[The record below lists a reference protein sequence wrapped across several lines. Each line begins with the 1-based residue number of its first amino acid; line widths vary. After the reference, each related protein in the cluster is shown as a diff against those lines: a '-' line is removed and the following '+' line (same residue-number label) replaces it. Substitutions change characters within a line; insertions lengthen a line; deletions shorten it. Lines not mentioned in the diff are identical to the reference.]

1 MQSVFIQQVI
11 AQEDVL
17 LYSSPRI
24 INYDKSTYEAE
35 NQNWDIVEGN
45 NGFLYFANTLGLLEY
60 DGEVWKLYPTNE
72 PLRAVC
78 IVGDEIFVGG
88 INTIGSFKKRNGQ
101 LVYQKLS
108 AKFKIH
114 DEIWKVLKVGNKI
127 LFQSFN
133 SFYFYNKENQEL
145 TKKTLTEGNI
155 SFTFLAEDKESFYY
169 QIIHKSLHK
178 SNSEM
183 ELTAYEHPILKD
195 WLIKYI
201 HPLKDGALL
210 LGTLQNGLWVFK
222 DNTFQYLDNKLSNFL
237 KSAQVNKVIPIN
249 NNGDFIFGTL
259 HKGVIVGNINGEIK
273 YYLTTKNGLPS
284 NRIHA
289 LYLKNNIL
297 WIGTEVGIS
306 KVIINYPINFINDP
320 LSLLGAVYDVEM
332 YNNKLYVATNQGVY
346 SADATINNSSFN
358 FKLVK
363 GTKGQGWSL
372 NVINNQLLVGHND
385 GLFVIEN
392 DRINKI
398 YKTGGGYSYIQ
409 SKKWPEVL
417 FQTSYYGI
425 NVLNNRGS
433 QLKFEHNIKG
443 FSSLTRDILE
453 LEDHSFLVSDSWEK
467 LNRIKVSSDKRDIK
481 YVDDL
486 STKNIFKKSYKFR
499 LFNYKNQ
506 ALIVTNDTAVIVTD
520 NTFQKANLGL
530 NKIEYISGLLNG
542 KYIIKA
548 SGKLHLFDINKEEEE
563 YLAPSIKELGERQI
577 YNYEVI
583 KVLNDSLFVLTF
595 SKGLAV
601 LNINKLDKY
610 TPLKN
615 SPIIRDVSFIN
626 DRTKQRYE
634 EQSISS
640 IPFDYNTFS
649 ASYSLRNY
657 QEDIKYLIKL
667 EGYDQD
673 WIPVGLKFSARY
685 QNLNYGTYVF
695 CVKGEG
701 DSLIEK
707 YKFSIN
713 RPMYLSNTA
722 IFIYV
727 ILLFFTITL
736 LIYGVKL
743 LLKKQR
749 KVILLKKRDDLK
761 RQREINQKQ
770 LTQLRNQR
778 LQEELESKEA
788 SLSELLVQS
797 SKNKELLK
805 HLKEEMSNVSKEG
818 NDKKIKS
825 LKKLDHILNTE
836 YDNTKD
842 WEIFEVA
849 FKKMH
854 KDFFSHLIDVHP
866 NLTNEDLKLCAYL
879 RVNLSTKELA
889 PIFNITPKSVDLK
902 RYRLR
907 KKMGLPPKENLYAYL
922 VSFQ

>member
-1 MQSVFIQQVI
+1 MLQVI
-11 AQEDVL
+11 AQDDVL

-35 NQNWDIVEGN
+35 NQNWDIVQGS

-72 PLRAVC
+72 PLRALC
-78 IVGDEIFVGG
+78 IVDDEIFVGG
-88 INTIGSFKKRNGQ
+88 INTIGSFKRNNGE
-101 LVYQKLS
+101 LVYHKLS
-108 AKFKIH
+108 SNFKVH
-114 DEIWKVLKVGNKI
+114 DEIWKIIKVGEKV

-145 TKKTLTEGNI
+145 TKKILTEGNI
-155 SFTFLAEDKESFYY
+155 SFTFLSEDKESFYY
-169 QIIHKSLHK
+169 QIIHKSLHQ
-178 SNSEM
+178 STSET
-183 ELTAYEHPILKD
+183 EIAAHEYPILKE

-201 HPLKDGALL
+201 HPLADGSLL
-210 LGTLQNGLWVFK
+210 LGTLQNGLWLFK
-222 DNTFQYLDNKLSNFL
+222 DNTFQYLDNELSEFL
-237 KSAQVNKVIPIN
+237 KSAQINKVIPIN
-249 NNGDFIFGTL
+249 NSGDYIFGTL
-259 HKGVIVGNINGEIK
+259 HKGVVVGNINGKVK

-306 KVIINYPINFINDP
+306 KIVINYPVKFLNDP
-320 LSLLGAVYDVEM
+320 LNLLGAVYDVEM
-332 YNNKLYVATNQGVY
+332 YKNKLYVATNQGVY
-346 SADATINNSSFN
+346 AAKATINNSSFN
-358 FKLVK
+358 FKLIK

-372 NVINNQLLVGHND
+372 NVINDQLLVGHND
-385 GLFVIEN
+385 GIFVIEN
-392 DRINKI
+392 EQIKKI
-398 YKTGGGYSYIQ
+398 HKTGGGYNYIK
-409 SKKWPEVL
+409 SKAWPDVL

-425 NVLNNRGS
+425 NVLKSENKALS
-433 QLKFEHNIKG
+433 FAHNVNG
-443 FSSLTRDILE
+443 LSALTRDVLE
-453 LEDHSFLVSDSWEK
+453 LDDHSFLISDSWEK
-467 LNRIKVSSDKRDIK
+467 LNRIKVSTDLRDIK
-481 YVDDL
+481 YIDDL
-486 STKNIFKKSYKFR
+486 STKNIFKNSYRFR
-499 LFNYKNQ
+499 LFNFKNQ
-506 ALIVTNDTAVIVTD
+506 ALIVTNDTAVILKD
-520 NTFQKANLGL
+520 NSFQNIDLGL
-530 NKIEYISGLLNG
+530 KKIEFVSEILND

-548 SGKLHLFDINKEEEE
+548 GSKLHLFDAESTTEE
-563 YLAPSIKELGERQI
+563 YLPPSIKELGERQI

-583 KVLNDSLFVLTF
+583 KVLNDSLFVFTF

-601 LNINKLDKY
+601 FNINM
-610 TPLKN
+610 LKEYIPVHN
-615 SPIIRDVSFIN
+615 HPVIRDISFTN
-626 DRTKQRYE
+626 DRTKE
-634 EQSISS
+634 KFKENTTTV

-649 ASYSLRNY
+649 ASYSLINY
-657 QEDIKYLIKL
+657 QEEINYHIKL
-667 EGYDQD
+667 EGYDQN
-673 WIPVGLKFSARY
+673 WIPVGVNYTTRY
-685 QNLNYGTYVF
+685 QNLNYGTYTF

-701 DSLIEK
+701 DTTIGK
-707 YKFSIN
+707 YQFTID
-713 RPMYLSNTA
+713 RPIYLSNLSF
-722 IFIYV
+722 FIYV
-727 ILLFFTITL
+727 ILL
-736 LIYGVKL
+736 LIFIYGLVYGVKL
-743 LLKKQR
+743 LLKRQR
-749 KVILLKKRDDLK
+749 KAILLKKKDDLK

-770 LTQLRNQR
+770 LTQLRNMR
-778 LQEELESKEA
+778 LQEELESKEE

-854 KDFFSHLIDVHP
+854 KDFFSHLVNIHP

-907 KKMGLPPKENLYAYL
+907 KKMGLPPKENLYTYL